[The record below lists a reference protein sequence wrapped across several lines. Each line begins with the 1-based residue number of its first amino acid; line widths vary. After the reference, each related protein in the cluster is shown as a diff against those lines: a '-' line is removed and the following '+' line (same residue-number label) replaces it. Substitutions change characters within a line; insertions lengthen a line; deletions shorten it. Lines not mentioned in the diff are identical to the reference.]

1 MKKVGQTGFSLFVLI
16 ISMNLLCQPA
26 CSQSLK
32 TSDLKQC
39 KELVD
44 DAQYFLHEAANQIQ
58 LCDGA
63 SSVEDLK
70 YYCFESLSSIDSVDF
85 KLQEAL
91 FKTDDIGYSLKNNKD
106 SLISFQVDEIS
117 KNLQEAQKSNSATQK
132 ILGLLLDET
141 RSAVINQ
148 KLFDLGETI
157 TSCSSQIN
165 QAQRLLKDLNKKPK
179 H

>member
-1 MKKVGQTGFSLFVLI
+1 MKKVGLLGCSLFVLI
-16 ISMNLLCQPA
+16 IGIILLCQPTCA
-26 CSQSLK
+26 QSLK

-63 SSVEDLK
+63 NSVEDVK

-91 FKTDDIGYSLKNNKD
+91 FKTDDISYSLKNSND
-106 SLISFQVDEIS
+106 SLITLQVNEII
-117 KNLQEAQKSNSATQK
+117 KNLKEAQESNSSTLK

-157 TSCSSQIN
+157 TKSSSQIN
-165 QAQRLLKDLNKKPK
+165 QAQRSLKELAKTRK

>member
-1 MKKVGQTGFSLFVLI
+1 MKKVGQLGFSLFVLI
-16 ISMNLLCQPA
+16 IGINMLYQPTCA
-26 CSQSLK
+26 QSLK
-32 TSDLKQC
+32 TSDIKQC

-63 SSVEDLK
+63 STVEDVK

-91 FKTDDIGYSLKNNKD
+91 FKTDDIGYSLKNSKD
-106 SLISFQVDEIS
+106 SLISLQVDEIT
-117 KNLQEAQKSNSATQK
+117 KNLQEAQKSNSASQK

-165 QAQRLLKDLNKKPK
+165 QAQRSLKDLTKTRKR
-179 H
+179 